1 MLILFKCFSFV
12 STKSVICVGQNVGAE
27 AIPSNLFPQRGIVI
41 MEYPSVIKY
50 NLFYINS
57 LSFIKIWTKKMGKKK
72 EPYFGTVVILQNGR
86 TDASLLLEL

>member
-1 MLILFKCFSFV
+1 
-12 STKSVICVGQNVGAE
+12 
-27 AIPSNLFPQRGIVI
+27 